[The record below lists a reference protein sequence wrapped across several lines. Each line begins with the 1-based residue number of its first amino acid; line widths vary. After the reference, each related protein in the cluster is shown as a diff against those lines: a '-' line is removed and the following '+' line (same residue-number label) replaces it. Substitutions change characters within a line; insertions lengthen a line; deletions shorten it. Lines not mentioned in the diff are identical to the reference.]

1 MLSTRAATVNWL
13 ALLGLTAVTF
23 ALAENDLGGRSLI
36 WPVLAIIFLKG
47 RIVVDRF
54 MGLQGVRGPWRALAL
69 GWLALVVGIIGY
81 SFTLSYPAN

>member
-1 MLSTRAATVNWL
+1 MSSTRATINWL
-13 ALLGLTAVTF
+13 ALLGLTGATF
-23 ALAENDLGGRSLI
+23 ALANHGLTGPALI

-69 GWLALVVGIIGY
+69 GWLALVIGIIGY
-81 SFTLSYPAN
+81 SFTLSYPAT